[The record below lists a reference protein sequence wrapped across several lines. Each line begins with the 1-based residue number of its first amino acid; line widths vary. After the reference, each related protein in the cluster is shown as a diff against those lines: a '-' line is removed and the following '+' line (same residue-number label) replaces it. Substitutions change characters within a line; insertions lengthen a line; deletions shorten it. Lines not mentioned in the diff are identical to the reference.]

1 MPAVNRPLL
10 MRANRLLGGQLVE
23 HNLITIE
30 QLDQANGRLLE
41 LVGGENLRQASL
53 LGILAYEQGVMKEED
68 LLRFQAERLGV
79 GLVDLRHYEVN
90 AETREGLDIPSA
102 WATWTLPF
110 DREEGRT
117 FLASAYY
124 LSPAVRKFWEDKIG
138 GPVTWFG
145 TTQEL
150 IAESL
155 ETLSGEPTPT
165 AA

>member
-23 HNLITIE
+23 HNLITLE

-53 LGILAYEQGVMKEED
+53 LGILAYEHRVLKEED
-68 LLRFQAERLGV
+68 LLVFQAQRLGL
-79 GLVDLRHYEVN
+79 GLVDLRHYEVS
-90 AETREGLDIPSA
+90 AEVQEGLDVGTA
-102 WATWTLPF
+102 WATWTVPF
-110 DREEGRT
+110 DREEGMI

-138 GPVTWFG
+138 GPVAWFG
-145 TTQEL
+145 TTMEMVAEAL
-150 IAESL
+150 EKLAGNPPAAIA
-155 ETLSGEPTPT
+155 
-165 AA
+165 